1 MIRVFFGV
9 LESYGNS
16 PGEVVGLNGPYGKGE
31 KGLKGWLHAPPWAG
45 PNWIRRGRRT
55 PPSFSPLPP
64 SLLLLLGIGKR
75 RGILLGLG
83 SPSRIPHTWR
93 APLGLAT
100 SSLPSFIYMSRGH
113 PIDTEVD
120 L

>member
-1 MIRVFFGV
+1 WAIRERIEGPQGV
-9 LESYGNS
+9 ATRT
-16 PGEVVGLNGPYGKGE
+16 PR
-31 KGLKGWLHAPPWAG
+31 AG
-45 PNWIRRGRRT
+45 PNWTRRGWRP

-93 APLGLAT
+93 APLGPAT
-100 SSLPSFIYMSRGH
+100 SSLPSFIYVARGH
-113 PIDTEVD
+113 PIDTQVNP
-120 L
+120 